1 MPKPARSTL
10 GENRAV
16 LKRTVV
22 ALVLSLA
29 LGFAGLYLVVG
40 EVVFRPATY
49 RVQDPSVLVI
59 VLIVTAFLAKWFSPA
74 VRIGLLCRGQ
84 KIQVPYRSALLVH
97 LAAMLVAA
105 FTPNNTGVAPA
116 TAAALSR
123 LGVPLGRGIG
133 VVVQVFVLDLIFFAW
148 VVPASVGY
156 LVYSDKLEL
165 SAGAR
170 VVAFAMAALAI
181 AGAVVLTR
189 YPRLVVRSILK
200 AAKWPLLR
208 RFASWLRRV
217 ARDYYR
223 SAGAFLK
230 MPTSYWLALNLLTA
244 AGWFSGFVLFWLL
257 LKLYGV
263 EAELLATLAIL
274 SSITLVS
281 HVVPTP
287 GASGF
292 VESAVGL
299 SIGANAGGHAAAAL
313 LIWRLATFYVIF
325 LLGPPAGWLLYLS
338 RPADAAETAAHG
350 ASPAHGKRE
359 SP

>member
-1 MPKPARSTL
+1 MPKPAPSMF
-10 GENRAV
+10 GENRSV
-16 LKRTVV
+16 LKRTLI

-40 EVVFRPATY
+40 EAVFRPETY
-49 RVQDPSVLVI
+49 RVQNPSVLVV
-59 VLIVTAFLAKWFSPA
+59 VLIVLAFLGKWFSPA

-97 LAAMLVAA
+97 LSAMLVAA

-133 VVVQVFVLDLIFFAW
+133 VVVQFFILDLIFFSWA
-148 VVPASVGY
+148 VPTSVGY
-156 LVYSDKLEL
+156 LLYSNKLEL
-165 SAGAR
+165 PPGVR
-170 VVAFAMAALAI
+170 VVAFAIAALAI

-189 YPRLVVRSILK
+189 YPRLVVRFILTI
-200 AAKWPLLR
+200 AKWPLLR
-208 RFASWLRRV
+208 RFASRLRRV

-223 SAGAFLK
+223 SARAFLR
-230 MPTSYWLALNLLTA
+230 MSASYWLALNLVTA
-244 AGWFSGFVLFWLL
+244 AGWFSSFVLFWLL

-263 EAELLATLAIL
+263 EADLLGTLAIL
-274 SSITLVS
+274 GSITLVS

-292 VESAVGL
+292 VESAVGF
-299 SIGANAGGHAAAAL
+299 SIGAHSGGHAAAAL
-313 LIWRLATFYVIF
+313 LIWRLASFYVIF

-338 RPADAAETAAHG
+338 PPAKAAETAAHDRG
-350 ASPAHGKRE
+350 EPL
-359 SP
+359 